1 MNDSP
6 PLQIS
11 VLASKMEIG
20 KNTAPQSA
28 IEVLRAVVRKVGWSA
43 KLFCTG
49 KVPSKLPRTE
59 PHCAKS

>member
-59 PHCAKS
+59 PHYAKS